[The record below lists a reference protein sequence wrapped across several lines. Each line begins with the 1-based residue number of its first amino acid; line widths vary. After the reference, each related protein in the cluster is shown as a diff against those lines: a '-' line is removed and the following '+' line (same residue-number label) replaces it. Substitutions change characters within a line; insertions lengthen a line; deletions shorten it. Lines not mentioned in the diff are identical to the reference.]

1 MLIKKFSF
9 GVVFLL
15 TLYAS
20 LLTASELPR
29 AAVTADG
36 RAAVATVNPIATEAG
51 LQVLAKGGNAIDAAI
66 AAAAMLG
73 VVDGYNSG
81 IGGGCFALVHLA
93 NGKIIALDGREM
105 APKAATRTM
114 YFRNGKADPSL
125 SQTGALAVAVPGS
138 VEVYSQLS
146 ERGGKLPWADLWLP
160 AAERAEQ
167 GFVLSANYAQRL
179 KTAAPKMRDF
189 SATAAIFLDEKNQP
203 WPAGHLLKQTDLANT
218 YRQLANKNS
227 AYFYYGAFPQQI
239 ADWMKT
245 HGGIITAADFA
256 NYVTV
261 QREPLHTTY
270 RGLDIYGFPPP
281 SSGGVHVAE
290 ILNMLENSDIAKL
303 PPADRQHVLAEAM
316 KLAFADRAFWLG
328 DADFVNVPKALI
340 SKTYAQKRFQTINV
354 KTASAS
360 VTQGQPLDISTE
372 LFGKH
377 TTHIATADDQGN
389 WVAITTTIN
398 TTFGSKV
405 IVPNTG
411 VLLNNQMDDFSI
423 QPGVA
428 NAYGLVGAEANS
440 IAPGKRPLSSM
451 SPTIVL
457 ENGRPIMTVGAAGG
471 PTIITQ
477 VVQALINHLALDMP
491 LPEALAAPRIHQQWR
506 PDQLLVEKSL
516 PEVVKVD
523 LQSRGHVIKSMPMM
537 GATQAIALDK
547 RGHFVAVSEPR
558 LTNNT
563 R

>member
-1 MLIKKFSF
+1 
-9 GVVFLL
+9 
-15 TLYAS
+15 
-20 LLTASELPR
+20 
-29 AAVTADG
+29 
-36 RAAVATVNPIATEAG
+36 
-51 LQVLAKGGNAIDAAI
+51 
-66 AAAAMLG
+66 
-73 VVDGYNSG
+73 
-81 IGGGCFALVHLA
+81 
-93 NGKIIALDGREM
+93 
-105 APKAATRTM
+105 
-114 YFRNGKADPSL
+114 
-125 SQTGALAVAVPGS
+125 
-138 VEVYSQLS
+138 
-146 ERGGKLPWADLWLP
+146 
-160 AAERAEQ
+160 
-167 GFVLSANYAQRL
+167 
-179 KTAAPKMRDF
+179 
-189 SATAAIFLDEKNQP
+189 
-203 WPAGHLLKQTDLANT
+203 
-218 YRQLANKNS
+218 
-227 AYFYYGAFPQQI
+227 
-239 ADWMKT
+239 
-245 HGGIITAADFA
+245 
-256 NYVTV
+256 
-261 QREPLHTTY
+261 LHTTY

-290 ILNMLENSDIAKL
+290 ILNMLENIDIAKL
-303 PPADRQHVLAEAM
+303 SPTDRQHVLAEAM

-340 SKTYAQKRFQTINV
+340 SKTYAQKRFQTINL
-354 KTASAS
+354 KTASAT
-360 VTQGQPLDISTE
+360 VTQGQPLDSSAE

-491 LPEALAAPRIHQQWR
+491 LPDALAAPRIHQQWR
-506 PDQLLVEKSL
+506 PDQLLVEKTM
-516 PEVVKVD
+516 PEAVKTN
-523 LQSRGHVIKSMPMM
+523 LQLRGHVIKSMPMM

-547 RGHFVAVSEPR
+547 QGHFVAVSEPR
-558 LTNNT
+558 LTNNA